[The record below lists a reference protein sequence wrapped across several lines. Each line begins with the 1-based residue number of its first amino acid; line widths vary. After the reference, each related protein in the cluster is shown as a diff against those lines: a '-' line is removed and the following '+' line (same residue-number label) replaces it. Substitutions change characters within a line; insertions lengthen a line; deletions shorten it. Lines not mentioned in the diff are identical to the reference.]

1 MSRLVKILS
10 VVVIFV
16 IIAVLAAVWWQRD
29 LQRPLQLEQPVFF
42 TVSQGSSGHGLL
54 TQFEKEGWLASH
66 PISVKLWLKLFFA
79 GQSVKAGTYQ
89 LDAGMAVTDVYS
101 LFASG
106 DEYQF
111 SVRLVEGLT
120 LAEWLVTLANHAQL
134 IHDIDDTARA
144 ELLSAWP
151 WPPEEGLDSLEGLL
165 LADTYYFTAGTKA
178 SEILRRS
185 MNAMQA
191 YLTKAWDQ
199 RATGL
204 PYNSAYEA
212 LIMAS
217 IVEKETA
224 VESERN
230 EIAGVFVN
238 RLEKN
243 MRLQT
248 DPTVI
253 YGIGP
258 SFDGNLTRQHLRQ
271 RTPYNTYRIK
281 GLPPTPIAMAGRPAI
296 GAALHP
302 SETENLYFV
311 AKGDGSHHF
320 SSTLQEHNDAVYKY
334 QIKKT
339 KQ

>member
-1 MSRLVKILS
+1 MSHLVKI
-10 VVVIFV
+10 VVGLILMTVATV
-16 IIAVLAAVWWQRD
+16 YWWQHD
-29 LQRPLQLEQPVFF
+29 LEKTLNVSGPVLYS
-42 TVSQGSSGHGLL
+42 VEQGSSGHALL
-54 TQFEKEGWLASH
+54 RDLEQRGWLLSH
-66 PISVKLWLKLFFA
+66 PISVKLWLKFVYDGHSA
-79 GQSVKAGTYQ
+79 KAGTYQ
-89 LDAGMAVTDVYS
+89 LDSQMTVAEVFK

-120 LAEWLVTLANHAQL
+120 FSQWLMSLETHDQ
-134 IHDIDDTARA
+134 IEYDIDENTEQA
-144 ELLSAWP
+144 LISKWP
-151 WPPEEGLDSLEGLL
+151 WPPTGGLDNLEGLL

-178 SEILRRS
+178 SDILMRA
-185 MNAMQA
+185 MIAMQS
-191 YLTKAWDQ
+191 YLDNAWNN
-199 RATGL
+199 RAPGL
-204 PYNSAYEA
+204 PYNTAYEA

-224 VESERN
+224 VESERK

-238 RLEKN
+238 RLETN

-258 SFDGNLTRQHLRQ
+258 TFDGNLTRKHLKQ

-281 GLPPTPIAMAGRPAI
+281 GLPPTPIAMAGKPAI
-296 GAALHP
+296 EAALHP
-302 SETENLYFV
+302 RKTKNLYFV

-320 SSTLQEHNDAVYKY
+320 SATLEEHNDAVFKY
-334 QIKKT
+334 QIKRK

>member
-1 MSRLVKILS
+1 MSRLAKVLLLCVFIIVSL
-10 VVVIFV
+10 
-16 IIAVLAAVWWQRD
+16 IIAVKWWIAD
-29 LQRPLQLEQPVFF
+29 IEKPLNLEEPVLF
-42 TVSQGSSGHGLL
+42 TVAQGSSGHALL
-54 TQFEKEGWLASH
+54 EQLEQQGWLASK
-66 PISVKLWLKLFFA
+66 PLSIKLWMKFA
-79 GQSVKAGTYQ
+79 YQGKSAKAGTYQ
-89 LDAGMAVTDVYS
+89 LDSSMSVADVFDH
-101 LFASG
+101 FASG

-120 LAEWLVTLANHAQL
+120 YSQWLTTLASHPHL
-134 IHDIDDTARA
+134 EHDIDEATTQA
-144 ELLSAWP
+144 LLANWP
-151 WPPEEGLDSLEGLL
+151 WQPEEGLDTLEGLL

-178 SEILRRS
+178 SEILSRAMRS
-185 MNAMQA
+185 MQHYLEQA
-191 YLTKAWDQ
+191 WAG

-204 PYNSAYEA
+204 PYATAYEA

-238 RLEKN
+238 RLEAN

-258 SFDGNLTRQHLRQ
+258 TFDGNLTRKHLRQ
-271 RTPYNTYRIK
+271 QSPYNTYRIK
-281 GLPPTPIAMAGRPAI
+281 GLPPTPIAMAGKPAI
-296 GAALHP
+296 DAALHP
-302 SETENLYFV
+302 STTENLYFV

-320 SSTLQEHNDAVYKY
+320 STTLQAHNEAVYKY
-334 QIKKT
+334 QIQPN